1 MQYCCISLLFTH
13 FCITY
18 TYRAFIL
25 VQFIDIFLILK
36 MDWWLQ
42 LTSEAIRT
50 VLTPSLSRK
59 TVDSFDMRHVFWVFE
74 EATCH
79 IMSSGRQLW
88 PSGAQHEPGCILE
101 PRTCVFCWI
110 FVTIWIQNLMMDEA
124 LKYCLKLADT
134 DQNGTLDFEAK
145 FSEDLLIVDIF
156 SSHLVFKTH
165 VESLVINWTQWNR
178 ETSASTVSVSK
189 IGLRSSSISYANFG
203 IRNLRWTV
211 QSWH

>member
-1 MQYCCISLLFTH
+1 MQYCCISSLFTH
-13 FCITY
+13 FCIKY

-79 IMSSGRQLW
+79 QVGSYGRAELNMSQAAFWSQ
-88 PSGAQHEPGCILE
+88 E
-101 PRTCVFCWI
+101 
-110 FVTIWIQNLMMDEA
+110 
-124 LKYCLKLADT
+124 
-134 DQNGTLDFEAK
+134 
-145 FSEDLLIVDIF
+145 
-156 SSHLVFKTH
+156 H
-165 VESLVINWTQWNR
+165 V
-178 ETSASTVSVSK
+178 
-189 IGLRSSSISYANFG
+189 
-203 IRNLRWTV
+203 
-211 QSWH
+211 